1 MTVKT
6 MNKAFMIAYN
16 KIGAVELD
24 EEASSK
30 AGYNIWRSISK
41 YNDYI
46 CELGDRL
53 EINYANGKS
62 ENIWID
68 NAAIEIAEL
77 KETIAQ
83 KDLEII
89 KLKAKL
95 YDLLCAE

>member
-6 MNKAFMIAYN
+6 MSKAFMIAHN
-16 KIGAVELD
+16 KIGAFELD

-30 AGYNIWRSISK
+30 AGYNIWRSVAR

-68 NAAIEIAEL
+68 DGSAEIAKL
-77 KETIAQ
+77 KDTIAE
-83 KDLEII
+83 KNLEII